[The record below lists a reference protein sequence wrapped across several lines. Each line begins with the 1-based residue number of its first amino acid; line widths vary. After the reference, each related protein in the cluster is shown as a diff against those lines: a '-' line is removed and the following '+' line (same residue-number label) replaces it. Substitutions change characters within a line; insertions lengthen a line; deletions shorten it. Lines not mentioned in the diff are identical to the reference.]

1 MNRTSMATALCT
13 RCAERIRA
21 TQLVCV
27 CAFSTCTVLFTECLC
42 LERHEV
48 QV

>member
-1 MNRTSMATALCT
+1 MNRTSMAPALRT
-13 RCAERIRA
+13 RCAERIRT

-27 CAFSTCTVLFTECLC
+27 CAFSACTVLFIECLC